1 MNRKAVIYS
10 RVSTNEQTVENQL
23 RVLREVAE
31 KRGLEV
37 VREISDEGIS
47 GAKGRNERPGF
58 DELIKGSVKN
68 EWDII
73 LVWDVSRLG
82 RSLKHL
88 VSFLEDIQSARCD
101 MYIHQSG
108 IDTSTA
114 SGKMMF
120 GMLSVFSEFERSMIR
135 ERVIAGQQRAVANGV
150 KLGRKTNVN
159 DGIITAVYHM
169 RQNNVPIKR
178 IAKDLQIGVG
188 TVYKILD
195 KVAQW
200 IMNSIE
206 DFKKIEIIHW
216 VSVCIS
222 SKTRHTL

>member
-1 MNRKAVIYS
+1 MHKKAVIYS
-10 RVSTNEQTVENQL
+10 RVSTNEQTVDNQL
-23 RVLREVAE
+23 KVLREVAK

-47 GAKGRNERPGF
+47 GATGREVRKGF
-58 DELIKGSVKN
+58 DELIKGSIKN

-88 VSFLEDIQSARCD
+88 VSFLEDIQSANCD

-135 ERVIAGQQRAVANGV
+135 ERVIAGQQRAKSEG
-150 KLGRKTNVN
+150 KHIGRPTNVN
-159 DGIITAVYHM
+159 DGIINAVYQL
-169 RQNNVPIKR
+169 RQNNVPISR

-195 KVAQW
+195 EVA
-200 IMNSIE
+200 
-206 DFKKIEIIHW
+206 
-216 VSVCIS
+216 
-222 SKTRHTL
+222 

>member
-10 RVSTNEQTVENQL
+10 RVSTSEQTVENQL
-23 RVLREVAE
+23 RILREVAE

-88 VSFLEDIQSARCD
+88 VSFLEDIQSAHCD

-169 RQNNVPIKR
+169 RQNNVPISR

-188 TVYKILD
+188 TVYKILE
-195 KVAQW
+195 KVA
-200 IMNSIE
+200 
-206 DFKKIEIIHW
+206 
-216 VSVCIS
+216 
-222 SKTRHTL
+222 

>member
-23 RVLREVAE
+23 KVLREVAE

-47 GAKGRNERPGF
+47 GAKGRDERKGF
-58 DELIKGSVKN
+58 DELIKGSIKRD
-68 EWDII
+68 WDII
-73 LVWDVSRLG
+73 LCWDVSRLG

-88 VSFLEDIQSARCD
+88 VSFLEDVQSAKCD
-101 MYIHQSG
+101 LYIHQSG
-108 IDTSTA
+108 IDTSSA

-135 ERVIAGQQRAVANGV
+135 ERVIAGQKRAVANGV
-150 KLGRKTNVN
+150 RLGRKTNVN

-195 KVAQW
+195 KVA
-200 IMNSIE
+200 
-206 DFKKIEIIHW
+206 
-216 VSVCIS
+216 
-222 SKTRHTL
+222 

>member
-1 MNRKAVIYS
+1 MRAVIYS
-10 RVSTNEQTVENQL
+10 RISTSDKGQTIENQL
-23 RVLREVAE
+23 KVLREVAE
-31 KRGLEV
+31 RKGLEV

-47 GAKGRNERPGF
+47 GAKGRDERQGF

-88 VSFLEDIQSARCD
+88 VSFLEDIQSAHCD

-195 KVAQW
+195 KVA
-200 IMNSIE
+200 
-206 DFKKIEIIHW
+206 
-216 VSVCIS
+216 
-222 SKTRHTL
+222 

>member
-10 RVSTNEQTVENQL
+10 RVSTNDQTIDNQL
-23 RVLREVAE
+23 KVLREIAD

-37 VREISDEGIS
+37 MREMSDEGIS
-47 GAKGRNERPGF
+47 GATGRDARKGF
-58 DELIKGSVKN
+58 DQLIKGSVKN

-88 VSFLEDIQSARCD
+88 VSFLEDIQSANCD
-101 MYIHQSG
+101 LYIHQSG

-120 GMLSVFSEFERSMIR
+120 GMLSVFSEFERSMIK
-135 ERVIAGQQRAVANGV
+135 ERVIAGQQRAKSQG
-150 KLGRKTNVN
+150 KHIGRKTNVN
-159 DGIITAVYHM
+159 EGTVNAVKQL

-178 IAKDLQIGVG
+178 IAKDLHIGVG

-195 KVAQW
+195 KVA
-200 IMNSIE
+200 
-206 DFKKIEIIHW
+206 
-216 VSVCIS
+216 
-222 SKTRHTL
+222 

>member
-37 VREISDEGIS
+37 IIEISDEGIS
-47 GAKGRNERPGF
+47 GSKGRDERPGF
-58 DELIKGSVKN
+58 DELIKGSIKN

-88 VSFLEDIQSARCD
+88 VSFLEDIQSAHCD
-101 MYIHQSG
+101 LYIHQSG

-195 KVAQW
+195 EVA
-200 IMNSIE
+200 
-206 DFKKIEIIHW
+206 
-216 VSVCIS
+216 
-222 SKTRHTL
+222 

>member
-1 MNRKAVIYS
+1 MHKKAVIYS
-10 RVSTNEQTVENQL
+10 RVSTNEQTVDNQL
-23 RVLREVAE
+23 KVLREVAE

-47 GAKGRNERPGF
+47 GAAGRDARKGF
-58 DELIKGSVKN
+58 DELIKGSIKN

-88 VSFLEDIQSARCD
+88 VSFLEDIQSANCD

-108 IDTSTA
+108 IDTSTP

-135 ERVIAGQQRAVANGV
+135 ERVIAGQQRAVANGI

-159 DGIITAVYHM
+159 DGIITAVYQL
-169 RQNNVPIKR
+169 RKNNVPIKR

-195 KVAQW
+195 KVA
-200 IMNSIE
+200 
-206 DFKKIEIIHW
+206 
-216 VSVCIS
+216 
-222 SKTRHTL
+222 

>member
-23 RVLREVAE
+23 KVLREVAE

-47 GAKGRNERPGF
+47 GAKGRDERPGF

-88 VSFLEDIQSARCD
+88 VSFLEDIQSAHCD

-135 ERVIAGQQRAVANGV
+135 ERVIAGQQRAVANGI

-195 KVAQW
+195 KVA
-200 IMNSIE
+200 
-206 DFKKIEIIHW
+206 
-216 VSVCIS
+216 
-222 SKTRHTL
+222 

>member
-1 MNRKAVIYS
+1 MNRAVIYS

-159 DGIITAVYHM
+159 DGIITAVYQL

-188 TVYKILD
+188 TVNKILD
-195 KVAQW
+195 KVA
-200 IMNSIE
+200 
-206 DFKKIEIIHW
+206 
-216 VSVCIS
+216 
-222 SKTRHTL
+222 

>member
-23 RVLREVAE
+23 KVLREVAE

-195 KVAQW
+195 KVA
-200 IMNSIE
+200 
-206 DFKKIEIIHW
+206 
-216 VSVCIS
+216 
-222 SKTRHTL
+222 

>member
-47 GAKGRNERPGF
+47 GAKGRDERQGF

-88 VSFLEDIQSARCD
+88 VSFLEDIQSANCD

-135 ERVIAGQQRAVANGV
+135 ERVIAGQQRAVANGI

-195 KVAQW
+195 EVA
-200 IMNSIE
+200 
-206 DFKKIEIIHW
+206 
-216 VSVCIS
+216 
-222 SKTRHTL
+222 

>member
-1 MNRKAVIYS
+1 MNRAVIYS

-47 GAKGRNERPGF
+47 GAKGRDERQGF

-88 VSFLEDIQSARCD
+88 VSFLEDIQSAHCD

-135 ERVIAGQQRAVANGV
+135 ERVIAGQQRAKSEG
-150 KLGRKTNVN
+150 KHIGRPTNVN
-159 DGIITAVYHM
+159 DGIINAVYQL
-169 RQNNVPIKR
+169 RQNNVPISR

-195 KVAQW
+195 KVA
-200 IMNSIE
+200 
-206 DFKKIEIIHW
+206 
-216 VSVCIS
+216 
-222 SKTRHTL
+222 

>member
-47 GAKGRNERPGF
+47 GAKGRDERPGF
-58 DELIKGSVKN
+58 DKLIKGSIKN

-88 VSFLEDIQSARCD
+88 VSFLEDIQSAHCD

-195 KVAQW
+195 KVA
-200 IMNSIE
+200 
-206 DFKKIEIIHW
+206 
-216 VSVCIS
+216 
-222 SKTRHTL
+222 

>member
-23 RVLREVAE
+23 RVLHAVAE

-47 GAKGRNERPGF
+47 GATGRDARKGF
-58 DELIKGSVKN
+58 DELIKGSIKN

-88 VSFLEDIQSARCD
+88 VSFLEDIQSANCD

-108 IDTSTA
+108 IDTSTP

-135 ERVIAGQQRAVANGV
+135 ERVIAGQQRAKAQG
-150 KLGRKTNVN
+150 KHIGRKTNVN
-159 DGIITAVYHM
+159 DGIITAVYQL
-169 RQNNVPIKR
+169 RKNNVPIKR

-195 KVAQW
+195 EVA
-200 IMNSIE
+200 
-206 DFKKIEIIHW
+206 
-216 VSVCIS
+216 
-222 SKTRHTL
+222 

>member
-1 MNRKAVIYS
+1 MKAVIYS

-23 RVLREVAE
+23 KVLREVAE
-31 KRGLEV
+31 KKGLEV
-37 VREISDEGIS
+37 IREISDEGIS
-47 GAKGRNERPGF
+47 GAKGRDDRKGF
-58 DELIKGSVKN
+58 DELIKGSIKN

-82 RSLKHL
+82 RSLTHL
-88 VSFLEDIQSARCD
+88 VSFLEDIQSAKCD

-120 GMLSVFSEFERSMIR
+120 GMLSVFSEFERSLIR

-159 DGIITAVYHM
+159 DGIITAVYQL
-169 RQNNVPIKR
+169 RKNNVPIKR

-195 KVAQW
+195 KVA
-200 IMNSIE
+200 
-206 DFKKIEIIHW
+206 
-216 VSVCIS
+216 
-222 SKTRHTL
+222 

>member
-1 MNRKAVIYS
+1 MNRAVIYS

-23 RVLREVAE
+23 KILREVAE
-31 KRGLEV
+31 KKGLEV

-47 GAKGRNERPGF
+47 GAKGRDDRKGF
-58 DELIKGSVKN
+58 DELIKGSIKN

-73 LVWDVSRLG
+73 LCFDVSRLG
-82 RSLKHL
+82 RSLKDL

-101 MYIHQSG
+101 LYIHNSG

-135 ERVIAGQQRAVANGV
+135 NRVIAGQQRAVANGV

-159 DGIITAVYHM
+159 DGIITAVYQL
-169 RQNNVPIKR
+169 RKNNVPIKR

-195 KVAQW
+195 KVA
-200 IMNSIE
+200 
-206 DFKKIEIIHW
+206 
-216 VSVCIS
+216 
-222 SKTRHTL
+222 

>member
-47 GAKGRNERPGF
+47 GAKGRDERQGF

-88 VSFLEDIQSARCD
+88 VSFLEDIQSAHCD
-101 MYIHQSG
+101 MYIHQSV

-195 KVAQW
+195 KVA
-200 IMNSIE
+200 
-206 DFKKIEIIHW
+206 
-216 VSVCIS
+216 
-222 SKTRHTL
+222 

>member
-10 RVSTNEQTVENQL
+10 RVSTNEQTIDNQL
-23 RVLREVAE
+23 KVLREIAE

-47 GAKGRNERPGF
+47 GAKGRDDRKGF
-58 DELIKGSVKN
+58 NELIVGSIQK

-88 VSFLEDIQSARCD
+88 VSFLEDIQSANCD
-101 MYIHQSG
+101 LYIHQSG

-120 GMLSVFSEFERSMIR
+120 QLLSVFSEFERSMIR
-135 ERVIAGQQRAVANGV
+135 ERVIAGQQRAKSEG
-150 KLGRKTNVN
+150 KHIGRPSNVN
-159 DGIITAVYHM
+159 DGIITAVYQL
-169 RQNNVPIKR
+169 RQNNVPIRR
-178 IAKDLQIGVG
+178 IAKDLHIGVG
-188 TVYKILD
+188 TLYKILD
-195 KVAQW
+195 EVA
-200 IMNSIE
+200 
-206 DFKKIEIIHW
+206 
-216 VSVCIS
+216 
-222 SKTRHTL
+222 

>member
-1 MNRKAVIYS
+1 MNRAVIYS

-47 GAKGRNERPGF
+47 GAKGRDERQGF

-135 ERVIAGQQRAVANGV
+135 ERVIAGQQRAKSEG
-150 KLGRKTNVN
+150 KHIGRPTNVN
-159 DGIITAVYHM
+159 DGIITAVYQL
-169 RQNNVPIKR
+169 RQNNVPISR

-195 KVAQW
+195 EVA
-200 IMNSIE
+200 
-206 DFKKIEIIHW
+206 
-216 VSVCIS
+216 
-222 SKTRHTL
+222 